1 MTHHRRIATVVTILV
16 TLVAAGCADDGQQEI
31 SSDSEGG
38 NGATES
44 REDWPDTFVL
54 GVIPSEESS
63 ELQERYQPLVDML
76 ESELGLAIELFEAT
90 DYAGIIEAMI
100 SGNVDLAQFG
110 PFSYVIAKS
119 NGANIDAVASTV
131 EDPEEEPGYHS
142 FGIVPPGSDIHS
154 IEDFAGK
161 TVCFVDPSSTS
172 GFLFPSAGLLDA
184 GIDPEGDIQS
194 VFAGGHDVSALS
206 VSKGDCEAG
215 FADDTRVGQQLDT
228 EPGSVE
234 VVWESDLIP
243 GSPLAVRLDLPES
256 LVANVRRI
264 VLEEANVD
272 AMEAA
277 GRCEAGD
284 CIIQREDTWGYVAVD
299 DAFYDPVRAVCEA
312 TRAAAC
318 EGED

>member
-1 MTHHRRIATVVTILV
+1 MTRHRRILTVVLLV
-16 TLVAAGCADDGQQEI
+16 AFLAAGCADDGQQNI
-31 SSDSEGG
+31 SSEPQAGAE
-38 NGATES
+38 ATEE
-44 REDWPDTFVL
+44 RENWPETFVL
-54 GVIPSEESS
+54 GVIPSEESAD
-63 ELQERYQPLVDML
+63 LQERYQPLVELL
-76 ESELGLAIELFEAT
+76 EDELGLGVELFEAT

-100 SGNVDLAQFG
+100 AGKVDLAQFG

-131 EDPEEEPGYHS
+131 EDPDEEPGYHS
-142 FGIVPPGSDIHS
+142 LGIVPSGSEIDS
-154 IEDFAGK
+154 IEGFAGK

-184 GIDPEGDIQS
+184 DIDPAADIQP

-206 VSKGDCEAG
+206 VAQGDCEAG
-215 FADDTRVGQQLDT
+215 FADDTRVGLQLEA

-243 GSPLAVRLDLPES
+243 GSPLAVHLDLPES

-264 VLEEANVD
+264 VVEEANVD
-272 AMEAA
+272 AMAA
-277 GRCEAGD
+277 DGRCREGD

-299 DAFYDPVRAVCEA
+299 DAFYDPVRAVCAA

-318 EGED
+318 EGEG